1 MAKSKNYPISN
12 TQNSVVRSILNNIS
26 EKIGTLDSGTME
38 NILKY
43 FNYKCAYTGNKLKKD
58 DIAFDHLIPC
68 NRQYGGLYLAG
79 NLVPTSKKINN
90 KKGGKHF
97 IDFLNDE
104 KNDIIPKEKKQETIE
119 RLKKYQRDFEYP
131 ENIVNKDFINRLS
144 EIYSEVEGIINT
156 YVLEFLYSESTPKEE
171 DKTSYI
177 GKNSL
182 ALLEKNL
189 ITNEKFKITR
199 RIPKWF
205 KNTNQQNSIL
215 LRTFLRLNEELKEV
229 SVQKLKD
236 EVNKEIGF
244 NKNFDSNFTP
254 MTKIYKNNHGKVFE
268 IYNKNG
274 IEIVKLWSDIENFI
288 LEEYKKYKN
297 INHS

>member
-12 TQNSVVRSILNNIS
+12 TQNSVIRSILNNIS
-26 EKIGTLDSGTME
+26 EKIGTLDSSTME

-43 FNYKCAYTGNKLKKD
+43 FNYRCAYTGNKLKKD

-68 NRQYGGLYLAG
+68 NRQYGGLYLVG
-79 NLVPTSKKINN
+79 NLVPTSKKINS

-97 IDFLNDE
+97 IDFINDE
-104 KNDIIPKEKKQETIE
+104 RNNIIPKEKRQETIE
-119 RLKKYQRDFEYP
+119 WLKKYQRDFEYP

-156 YVLEFLYSESTPKEE
+156 YVLDFLYNESIPEE
-171 DKTSYI
+171 DKTLYI
-177 GKNSL
+177 NSNSL
-182 ALLEKNL
+182 NLLEKNI

-199 RIPKWF
+199 RVPKWF
-205 KNTNQQNSIL
+205 KNINQQNSIL
-215 LRTFLRLNEELKEV
+215 LQTFLRLHEELKEV

-236 EVNKEIGF
+236 EVYKEKEF
-244 NKNFDSNFTP
+244 NKNFDSNFIP

-274 IEIVKLWSDIENFI
+274 IEMVKLWSDVENFI
-288 LEEYKKYKN
+288 LDEYKKYKN
-297 INHS
+297 IILD